1 MGIFSFLFPVKPF
14 FTDEEQQQIVAAIR
28 AAEKRTSGEIR
39 LFIESKCSYVDA
51 LDRAA
56 EIFFGLKMEQ
66 TQDRNGVLLY
76 FAMKDHQMAIFGD
89 EGIHKKVGT
98 EFWNKEVKKVLSEFR
113 KDNHAQ
119 GIINIITEI
128 GEALV
133 THFPYENEDRN
144 ELPDDIVFG
153 R

>member
-1 MGIFSFLFPVKPF
+1 MSFLSRLFPAKPF
-14 FTDEEQQQIVAAIR
+14 FTDEEEQRIVAAIR

-39 LFIESKCSYVDA
+39 VFVESRCSYVDA
-51 LDRAA
+51 VDRAA
-56 EIFFGLKMEQ
+56 EIFYGLKMEQ
-66 TQDRNGVLLY
+66 TEDRNGVLLY
-76 FAMKDHQMAIFGD
+76 IATKDHQLAIYGD
-89 EGIHKKVGT
+89 KGIHEKVGT
-98 EFWNKEVKKVLSEFR
+98 AFWNKEVQKILGEFS
-113 KDNHAQ
+113 KQHFAD
-119 GIINIITEI
+119 GIVTVITEI

>member
-1 MGIFSFLFPVKPF
+1 MSIFSFFSKPKNWF
-14 FTDEEQQQIVAAIR
+14 SVEENQAIVNAIR

-39 LFIESKCSYVDA
+39 LFVESKCSYVNS

-56 EIFFGLKMEQ
+56 EIFFGLKMDKTE
-66 TQDRNGVLLY
+66 DRNGVLLY
-76 FAMKDHQMAIFGD
+76 IAMKDRQLAVFGD
-89 EGIHKKVGT
+89 VGIHEKVGT
-98 EFWNKEVKKVLSEFR
+98 EFWNSEVKQMLSSFR
-113 KDNHAQ
+113 KENYTGAIVK
-119 GIINIITEI
+119 IIEQI
-128 GEALV
+128 GDALV

>member
-1 MGIFSFLFPVKPF
+1 MGIFSFLFPAKPF

-56 EIFFGLKMEQ
+56 EIFFGLKMEH
-66 TQDRNGVLLY
+66 TEDRNGVLLY
-76 FAMKDHQMAIFGD
+76 IAVKDKQLAIFGD
-89 EGIHKKVGT
+89 KGIHEKVGT
-98 EFWNKEVKKVLSEFR
+98 EFWNKEVRKILSEFS
-113 KDNHAQ
+113 KQHYAD
-119 GIINIITEI
+119 GIVTIVTEI

-133 THFPYENEDRN
+133 HHFPYENEDRN

>member
-1 MGIFSFLFPVKPF
+1 MSIFSRFFPSKPF
-14 FTDEEQQQIVAAIR
+14 FTEEEQKAIVASIR

-39 LFIESKCSYVDA
+39 VFIESRCSYVDA
-51 LDRAA
+51 INRAA

-66 TQDRNGVLLY
+66 TEDRNGVLLY

-89 EGIHKKVGT
+89 EGIHNKVGT
-98 EFWNKEVKKVLSEFR
+98 DFWNKEVRKILLEFR
-113 KDNHAQ
+113 KENHAQ

-128 GEALV
+128 GDALV
-133 THFPYENEDRN
+133 YHFPYENEDRN

-153 R
+153 K